1 MSDKKMIIMIYIQNI
16 LLRNHGKFKAYFEE
30 RCVTGCHGS
39 IFGLVA
45 GLVMIIVYKTGKII
59 LMIIKLL

>member
-1 MSDKKMIIMIYIQNI
+1 ME
-16 LLRNHGKFKAYFEE
+16 KFKAYFEE
-30 RCVTGCHGS
+30 MCVTGCHGS